1 MKTITIG
8 DISAAPGHKATGFL
22 KPVQWYDGD
31 YCKVPVAIVN
41 GAKAGPTLWIQAAV
55 HGNEYQGMAAIQR
68 IIQTLDP
75 ATLSGALIMVPV
87 ANTIAFNSQLRSS
100 PVDGLDY
107 NRAYPGAPAEKVMHL
122 LGHTEVIIHTMVE
135 LIREH
140 ADAVIDTHDCGPL
153 GMDTEVFFCSSP
165 DEAITKKTRA
175 MGFAT
180 GNPIIREVNV
190 SRAED
195 RAKYPG
201 IFGTVINHIPNITIE
216 VGGGTS
222 INDEYAGSFYQ
233 QYMNVMKHLGMIEGE
248 KKIDNE
254 QTYLNSTAMVRPQ
267 HGGILRMKH
276 KIHTHVTKGQVIGEI
291 TDLFGNHV
299 EDLKSPI
306 DGVIYA
312 QREAAV
318 VCTGQ
323 WCVSL
328 GGVGP
333 RPEM

>member
-1 MKTITIG
+1 MKTIKIG
-8 DISAAPGHKATGFL
+8 DLSAAPGEKATGFL
-22 KPVQWYDGD
+22 RPVQWYDGD
-31 YCKVPVAIVN
+31 YCKVPIAIIN
-41 GAKAGPTLWIQAAV
+41 GAKPGPTLWIQAAV
-55 HGNEYQGMAAIQR
+55 HGNEYQGMAAMQRLIQE
-68 IIQTLDP
+68 LDP
-75 ATLSGALIMVPV
+75 AKLSGALILVPV

-107 NRAYPGAPAEKVMHL
+107 NRNYPGAPAEKVMHL

-140 ADAVIDTHDCGPL
+140 ADAIIDTHDCGPL
-153 GMDTEVFFCSSP
+153 GTDTEVFFCSSP
-165 DEAITKKTRA
+165 DEEVSKRTRA

-180 GNPIIREVNV
+180 GNPVIREINM

-201 IFGTVINHIPNITIE
+201 ILGTVINHIPNITIE

-222 INDEYAGSFYQ
+222 ISDEYSGEFLK
-233 QYMNVMKHLGMIEGE
+233 QYVNVMKHLGMLEGNPE
-248 KKIDNE
+248 IDNE
-254 QTYLNSTAMVRPQ
+254 QIYCDRTAMVRPQ
-267 HGGILRMKH
+267 HGGIMRMKH
-276 KIHTHVTKGQVIGEI
+276 KIHTHVKKGDVVATIS
-291 TDLFGNHV
+291 DLFGNLV
-299 EDLKSPI
+299 EELKSPI

-323 WCVSL
+323 WCMSV
-328 GGVGP
+328 GGVAS
-333 RPEM
+333 RPAM